1 MSSSKE
7 FKDFILDQLKD
18 LYNVRSKPMMGE
30 FLLYY
35 DDVLFGGIYDNRLLI
50 KMTDSNKKYHLSQEI
65 PYPSA
70 KPMYMVENLDDT
82 QHLTKLIQETCNDL
96 KK

>member
-82 QHLTKLIQETCNDL
+82 QHLTKLIQETCKDL

>member
-82 QHLTKLIQETCNDL
+82 QYLNNLIQETCQD
-96 KK
+96 